1 MEFTADVARKKASA
15 HGVKGWQLLGAIER
29 CGVGEQLIVQ
39 VNQKG
44 DCLLLIIEGVAAVND

>member
-1 MEFTADVARKKASA
+1 
-15 HGVKGWQLLGAIER
+15 LGAIER